1 VAEGRE
7 RKAFGQHSGHGKK
20 LAEHPELIECLW
32 LVKSG
37 VPYDVA
43 FSLLPEERFAYV
55 VVMARFEGS
64 EFLWDQM
71 RWKER

>member
-1 VAEGRE
+1 
-7 RKAFGQHSGHGKK
+7 
-20 LAEHPELIECLW
+20 LW

-55 VVMARFEGS
+55 VVMAKFEGS
-64 EFLWDQM
+64 SFNW
-71 RWKER
+71 ERMAWEQR